1 MTSHLLVSDTSNTT
15 PTQILFVHHR
25 LNNIGGI
32 ETRWIDEFHYLNK
45 NNYQV
50 YLLTNKNNFDPNT
63 AKLFE
68 TCQFITIDI
77 DSPSLVTD
85 FIILVDSIIE
95 TIENH
100 KIQVISIHMLDLF
113 ACAAVMAAQI
123 CSIPIISTIH
133 GPLDIYRTP
142 LNRLFIQQ
150 LAGRSFSICIQVSKI
165 LQSISPARQG
175 ITAIIPNL
183 INLEKYRYETS
194 ELEPAWLMISRI
206 SPEKH
211 ISILRF
217 LQAAD
222 ECQISRVDIAGGGN
236 NSEIRKSIKS
246 LNIKTQV
253 KFLGEIKDVQLLIPK
268 YIGVAGMARVALEGL
283 SCKKPVCII
292 AFDGSLIGLVNNK
305 NFQRLKDYNFTGE
318 GFAPISNQK
327 FLEQIQSHTHR
338 DTEHIYQRLESELCT
353 DNWNEYIKIYN
364 KATFIDNKALESLY
378 HKIVYF
384 SATLSRPFEKDNFFF
399 HLLHETL
406 IEYDLSDIQK
416 MWEYYE
422 ESLGLLTPYPNPY
435 NITNKSKRIWWKK
448 IK

>member
-1 MTSHLLVSDTSNTT
+1 MTAHLLVSDISNNT

-50 YLLTNKNNFDPNT
+50 YLLTNKNNFDANT
-63 AKLFE
+63 AKLFKN
-68 TCQFITIDI
+68 CRFITIDI

-85 FIILVDSIIE
+85 FIILVDSVIE

-150 LAGRSFSICIQVSKI
+150 LAGRSFSISIQVSKI
-165 LQSISPARQG
+165 LQSISPAQQG
-175 ITAIIPNL
+175 ITATIPNL
-183 INLEKYRYETS
+183 INLEKYRYEAS
-194 ELEPAWLMISRI
+194 ELELAWLMISRI

-211 ISILRF
+211 ISIIRF

-236 NSEIRKSIKS
+236 DLEIRKSIKS

-253 KFLGEIKDVQLLIPK
+253 NFLGEIEDVQTLIPK

-292 AFDGSLIGLVNNK
+292 AFDGSLIGLVNSK
-305 NFQRLKDYNFTGE
+305 NLQRLKDYNFTGE

-327 FLEQIQSHTHR
+327 FLEQIQSHTHE
-338 DTEHIYQRLESELCT
+338 DTEYIYQRLESELST
-353 DNWNEYIKIYN
+353 DNWNEYIKVYD
-364 KATFIDNKALESLY
+364 KAMFVDNKALESLY

-384 SATLSRPFEKDNFFF
+384 SATLSRPFEKDKFFW
-399 HLLHETL
+399 HLFYETL
-406 IEYDLSDIQK
+406 IEYKLDDIRE
-416 MWEYYE
+416 MYHYYE
-422 ESLGLLTPYPNPY
+422 DNIGLTSDYPNPY
-435 NITNKSKRIWWKK
+435 KTNKKVRWRDKFK
-448 IK
+448 